1 MELEEEERK
10 GSSVVSN
17 LTRLLWYKFLSCAH
31 THIYTTHKCAY
42 IYTHKNVYMYVY
54 VCVFHIYVFTY
65 FILIE
70 SHSGLHLLSMKLL
83 FGNNWTPQIWI
94 SYLNFMNNIIVL
106 ISLTHPG
113 SSPTR
118 FTCLSEFVCNHS
130 VTLPQKAESF
140 RFHFSTR
147 DTQSPPNTTDCAE
160 IAL

>member
-1 MELEEEERK
+1 MCRALKKKVTKISLQEIKRWTDRWK
-10 GSSVVSN
+10 KYPTSI
-17 LTRLLWYKFLSCAH
+17 H
-31 THIYTTHKCAY
+31 TSLVIILCDYFF
-42 IYTHKNVYMYVY
+42 